1 MVAAGR
7 RFGTNVHLAPS
18 YISCVSGPQGAK
30 RPRRGRAGI
39 REPGVT
45 RLGAAGIF
53 QKMNVVWPTTGGS
66 EARPDPPKPD
76 EPNPD
81 AFISR

>member
-1 MVAAGR
+1 L
-7 RFGTNVHLAPS
+7 GTNVHLASS

-53 QKMNVVWPTTGGS
+53 QKMNVVRPTTGGS
-66 EARPDPPKPD
+66 ETRPEPPKPATK
-76 EPNPD
+76 EQNG
-81 AFISR
+81 

>member
-1 MVAAGR
+1 MAAAGR
-7 RFGTNVHLAPS
+7 PLGTNVHLASS

-53 QKMNVVWPTTGGS
+53 QKMNVFWPTTGGS
-66 EARPDPPKPD
+66 ETRHNPPT
-76 EPNPD
+76 
-81 AFISR
+81 